1 MAYSYDRTA
10 AARFSP
16 ETVKQIAR
24 YTDENDVVK
33 ALVTGAE
40 MLGLTPMAK
49 KLELVGK
56 IQKLEGH
63 LPSGLKQ
70 YRDGLYDEL
79 MAEAKKLLG
88 DVEYKQ
94 FYGSY

>member
-10 AARFSP
+10 AAHFSP
-16 ETVKQIAR
+16 DTVKEIAR
-24 YTDENDVVK
+24 YTDNNDVVK
-33 ALVTGAE
+33 ALVTGAK
-40 MLGLTPMAK
+40 MLGLTQMVK

-56 IQKLEGH
+56 IQELEGH

-70 YRDGLYDEL
+70 YREGLYDEL
-79 MAEAKKLLG
+79 MAEAKRVLG
-88 DVEYKQ
+88 DAEYKQ